1 MLSIPIKASTSEAM
15 SMIASKLKD
24 KSLGTGERRKLMDQ
38 YESYAGGYA
47 KGGDVVAK
55 APVAKAKLTPK
66 QTKKVGKVMA
76 EFKGKSLH
84 SGKGG
89 PVVKNPKQAIAIA
102 LSEASR
108 AKKK

>member
-1 MLSIPIKASTSEAM
+1 MKISIKSSDAEAKAI
-15 SMIASKLKD
+15 IASKLKD
-24 KSLGTGERRKLMDQ
+24 KSLSFGDKRKLEDQ
-38 YESYAGGYA
+38 YMEYA

-66 QTKKVGKVMA
+66 QTKKVGKVMG
-76 EFKGKSLH
+76 EFKDKTLH

-89 PVVKNPKQAIAIA
+89 KVVKDSKQAIAIA
-102 LSEASR
+102 LSVASR

>member
-1 MLSIPIKASTSEAM
+1 MKAPTKLSDAEAM
-15 SMIASKLKD
+15 QYLATKAKD
-24 KSLGTGERRKLMDQ
+24 KSMSVADRSKYERELSR
-38 YESYAGGYA
+38 YA
-47 KGGDVVAK
+47 KGGDVVSK
-55 APVAKAKLTPK
+55 TPKLTPK